1 MRLASL
7 ISGGGTTMEAI
18 GKACLSGEI
27 PFDLV
32 CVISSNPNS
41 GGIEKAK
48 KLGIPAEDI
57 VVINPDDFRVGGK
70 VDQEKFGE
78 AIIKELKKRKVD
90 VVMQNGWY
98 PWTPNVVT
106 DAYSG
111 MIFNQHPGPIPE
123 FGGKGMYG
131 TAVHAAVLEFRKLT
145 GGEMW
150 TEVVAQRAERDMDAG
165 AVVKSARVEIM
176 AGDSAETLQKR
187 ALPIEH
193 RVQIELLKDIAS
205 SNVHELIRPPIVL
218 AGEEKILE
226 AARQKAIKMYPES

>member
-1 MRLASL
+1 
-7 ISGGGTTMEAI
+7 MEAI
-18 GKACLSGEI
+18 IKAVQSGEV
-27 PFDLV
+27 PMEV
-32 CVISSNPNS
+32 ACVIASTPIA
-41 GGIEKAK
+41 GGLEKAK
-48 KLGIPAEDI
+48 NLGIAKEDI
-57 VVINPDDFRVGGK
+57 LVINPDDFRVDGK
-70 VDQEKFGE
+70 VDQEKFGQ
-78 AIIKELKKRKVD
+78 AIMTELKKRKVD

-98 PWTPNVVT
+98 PWTPDVVT
-106 DAYSG
+106 DVYSG
-111 MIFNQHPGPIPE
+111 VIFNQHPGPIPE

-165 AVVKSARVEIM
+165 AVVKSARVKIL
-176 AGDSAETLQKR
+176 AGDSAETLQQR

-205 SNVHELIRPPIVL
+205 GNVHEVIRPPLVL

-226 AARQKAIKMYPES
+226 AAKQKAREMYPKG